1 MKLVVGL
8 GNPGRQYAGTRHNV
22 GYEVLAELA
31 RRWAAEERPRV
42 QFSGETINAT
52 ISGVRVLLLSPTT
65 YMNRSGMSV
74 RAAVDFYK
82 FNLHDTL
89 IVCDDMNLPLGK
101 LRFRSRGSS
110 GGHKGLA
117 DIIRALGTEEVP
129 RLRIGIG
136 KPPTGQDSVRFV
148 LSRFAKEE
156 ETAIQ
161 KAFCKAA
168 DAIEVWVTQ
177 GIEACMSQFN

>member
-8 GNPGRQYAGTRHNV
+8 GNPGRQYVGTRHNV

-31 RRWAAEERPRV
+31 RRWAAENRPRV
-42 QFSGETINAT
+42 QFSGETVSAT
-52 ISGVRVLLLSPTT
+52 IHGVKVLLLSPTT
-65 YMNRSGMSV
+65 YMNRSGTSV
-74 RAAVDFYK
+74 RAATDFYK
-82 FNLHDTL
+82 LDL
-89 IVCDDMNLPLGK
+89 QDILVVCDDMNLPLGK

-136 KPPTGQDSVRFV
+136 KPPGGEDSVRFV
-148 LSRFAKEE
+148 LSHFGKEE
-156 ETAIQ
+156 ETIIRGAYRR
-161 KAFCKAA
+161 AA
-168 DAIEVWVTQ
+168 DAVEIWVTQ

>member
-8 GNPGRQYAGTRHNV
+8 GNPGRQYTGTRHNV

-31 RRWAAEERPRV
+31 RRWAAEDRPRV
-42 QFSGETINAT
+42 QFSGETVNAT
-52 ISGVRVLLLSPTT
+52 ISGVKVLLLSPTT
-65 YMNRSGMSV
+65 YMNRSGTSV

-82 FNLHDTL
+82 LNLHDIL
-89 IVCDDMNLPLGK
+89 IICDDMNLPLGK

-117 DIIRALGTEEVP
+117 DIIRALGTEEIP

-136 KPPTGQDSVRFV
+136 KPPGGQDSVRFV
-148 LSRFAKEE
+148 LSHFGKEE
-156 ETAIQ
+156 VPVIQ
-161 KAFCKAA
+161 KACRKAA
-168 DAIEVWVTQ
+168 DAIEIWVTQ